1 MQIEE
6 RSCGCII
13 IDKKDVLLIQ
23 QTSGAW
29 GFPKGHPEHDEDEE
43 ATAIREV
50 KEETNLSVKINPKK
64 RYTMY
69 YRTDAGKNKEVVL
82 FLAEKVGG
90 ELKIQEDEL
99 LDAKWLDVY
108 DALELLTYENTK
120 ELFEQ
125 VLKENK
131 L

>member
-13 IDKKDVLLIQ
+13 LDKRDVLLIQ
-23 QTSGAW
+23 QTSGVW

-43 ATAIREV
+43 DTAMREV
-50 KEETNLSVKINPKK
+50 QEETNLNVKINPKK

-69 YRTDAGKNKEVVL
+69 YKTDLGKNKEVVL